1 MSFDEEARQSAEALA
16 AHLGREI
23 QDRLQEFVSHL
34 ATAASDERQ
43 SLADQAQQAV
53 AASERT
59 LDAAVARAR
68 EEVTAEL
75 TARFEAEQAER
86 DAAQAER
93 DAAQAERDA
102 AQADRDAAQ
111 AEREAAQA
119 ERHAAIERQALERQT
134 IERETM
140 LAAMERLVTGF
151 RRLDEGESLSQLL
164 DVLAAESARE
174 TPRSAVFVVRGR
186 NLQGWSFSGFE
197 AAPHEPRS
205 VTFGLDVIPDFERV
219 VDQGSRSEVHH
230 TAFNG
235 DDSGPLNFISLRSED
250 VGVAVPVI
258 VGGQV
263 AALVYADDGADLD
276 RPVPASWPEAIELLA
291 RHAARCLE
299 AQTAIRAARLSNGG
313 AQSAQSV
320 RSVVGSAATA
330 VVASTADST
339 YAEEHARRYARLLI
353 ADVRLKNEAAVRLG
367 RESHDLWR
375 RLQPEITAAREAFN
389 ERVSPSLLQRDRIF
403 EEELVRTLADGDD
416 SLFGFPPPGSSPE
429 GSESERLAV

>member
-34 ATAASDERQ
+34 ATAAADERQ
-43 SLADQAQQAV
+43 TLADQAQQAV

-59 LDAAVARAR
+59 LDAAVVRAR
-68 EEVTAEL
+68 EEAVAEL
-75 TARFEAEQAER
+75 IARHEAELAAR
-86 DAAQAER
+86 DASLAER

-102 AQADRDAAQ
+102 AQADR
-111 AEREAAQA
+111 EAAQA
-119 ERHAAIERQALERQT
+119 ERHAALERQALERQT
-134 IERETM
+134 NERESM
-140 LAAMERLVTGF
+140 IAAMERLVTGF
-151 RRLDEGESLSQLL
+151 RRLDEGQSLSQLL
-164 DVLAAESARE
+164 DVLAAETARE

-186 NLQGWSFSGFE
+186 NLQGWSFAGFE
-197 AAPHEPRS
+197 AAPTDARGI
-205 VTFGLDVIPDFERV
+205 TFALDVIPDFERV
-219 VDQGSRSEVHH
+219 IDQGGRAEVHH
-230 TAFNG
+230 TALSG
-235 DDSGPLNFISLRSED
+235 DDSSPLNFISLRHD
-250 VGVAVPVI
+250 DLAVAVPVT

-263 AALVYADDGADLD
+263 AALVYADDGAELD
-276 RPVPASWPEAIELLA
+276 QPAPASWPEAIELLA

-320 RSVVGSAATA
+320 RSAVGTATSA
-330 VVASTADST
+330 VVASTVDSP

-353 ADVRLKNEAAVRLG
+353 SDVRLKNETSVRLG
-367 RESHDLWR
+367 REAHDLWR
-375 RLQPEITAAREAFN
+375 RLQPEIAAARESFN
-389 ERVSPSLLQRDRIF
+389 ERVSPNVLQRDRIF

-416 SLFGFPPPGSSPE
+416 SLFGFPPPGSSSE

>member
-43 SLADQAQQAV
+43 TLADQAQQAV

-59 LDAAVARAR
+59 LDAAVSRAR
-68 EEVTAEL
+68 EEAVAEL
-75 TARFEAEQAER
+75 VARHEAELAARDTAQAER

-93 DAAQAERDA
+93 DAAQAERDS
-102 AQADRDAAQ
+102 AQ

-119 ERHAAIERQALERQT
+119 ERHATLERQAHERQT
-134 IERETM
+134 LERETM
-140 LAAMERLVTGF
+140 MAAMERLVTAF
-151 RRLDEGESLSQLL
+151 RRLDEGQSLSQLL

-174 TPRSAVFVVRGR
+174 APRCAVFVVRGR
-186 NLQGWSFSGFE
+186 NLQGWSFSGFD
-197 AAPHEPRS
+197 AAPRDARG
-205 VTFGLDVIPDFERV
+205 VTFALDVIPDFERV
-219 VDQGSRSEVHH
+219 IDQGARAEVHH
-230 TAFNG
+230 TAFSG
-235 DDSGPLNFISLRSED
+235 DDSGPLNFVTLRHDD

-263 AALVYADDGADLD
+263 AALVYADDGADDQL
-276 RPVPASWPEAIELLA
+276 VMASWPEAIELLA

-313 AQSAQSV
+313 APSAQSV
-320 RSVVGSAATA
+320 RSAVGNAASAVA
-330 VVASTADST
+330 ASTVDSP

-353 ADVRLKNEAAVRLG
+353 SDVRLKNETAVRLG
-367 RESHDLWR
+367 RESRDLWR
-375 RLQPEITAAREAFN
+375 RLQPEIATARESFN
-389 ERVSPSLLQRDRIF
+389 ERVSPSVLQRDRIF

-416 SLFGFPPPGSSPE
+416 SLFGFPPPGSSAE
-429 GSESERLAV
+429 GTESERLAV

>member
-34 ATAASDERQ
+34 ATAAADERQ

-53 AASERT
+53 AAGERT

-68 EEVTAEL
+68 DEVTAEL
-75 TARFEAEQAER
+75 TARFDAELA
-86 DAAQAER
+86 D
-93 DAAQAERDA
+93 RDA
-102 AQADRDAAQ
+102 AQADRDAAL
-111 AEREAAQA
+111 AERESAQA
-119 ERHAAIERQALERQT
+119 ERHAAVERQALERQSL
-134 IERETM
+134 ERETM
-140 LAAMERLVTGF
+140 LAAMERLVTAF
-151 RRLDEGESLSQLL
+151 RRLDEGQSLSQLL

-174 TPRSAVFVVRGR
+174 TPRCAVFVVRGR

-197 AAPHEPRS
+197 AAPSDPR
-205 VTFGLDVIPDFERV
+205 GDFERV
-219 VDQGSRSEVHH
+219 VDQGARMEVHH
-230 TAFNG
+230 TAFSG
-235 DDSGPLNFISLRSED
+235 DDTGPLNFISLRSED

-263 AALVYADDGADLD
+263 AAIVYADDGADLD

-313 AQSAQSV
+313 GSQSAQSV
-320 RSVVGSAATA
+320 RSAVGTAATA
-330 VVASTADST
+330 VVASTIDSP

-367 RESHDLWR
+367 RESRDLWT
-375 RLQPEITAAREAFN
+375 RLRPEIAAAREAFN
-389 ERVSPSLLQRDRIF
+389 ERVSPSVLQRDRFF

-416 SLFGFPPPGSSPE
+416 SLFGFPPPGSSSE

>member
-43 SLADQAQQAV
+43 TLADQAQQAV

-59 LDAAVARAR
+59 LDAAVTRAR
-68 EEVTAEL
+68 EEAVAEL
-75 TARFEAEQAER
+75 IARHEAELAAR
-86 DAAQAER
+86 DAAQA
-93 DAAQAERDA
+93 DRDA

-119 ERHAAIERQALERQT
+119 ERHAALESQAHERQT

-140 LAAMERLVTGF
+140 LAAMERLVTAF
-151 RRLDEGESLSQLL
+151 RRLDEGQSLSQLL
-164 DVLAAESARE
+164 DVLAAESAQE
-174 TPRSAVFVVRGR
+174 TPRCAVFVVRGR
-186 NLQGWSFSGFE
+186 NLQGWSFSGFD
-197 AAPHEPRS
+197 AAPRDARS
-205 VTFGLDVIPDFERV
+205 VTFALDVIPDFERV
-219 VDQGSRSEVHH
+219 IDQGARAEVHH
-230 TAFNG
+230 TAFSG
-235 DDSGPLNFISLRSED
+235 DDSGPLNFITLRHED

-276 RPVPASWPEAIELLA
+276 RPAPASWPEAIELLA

-313 AQSAQSV
+313 QSSTQSV
-320 RSVVGSAATA
+320 RSAVGTAASA
-330 VVASTADST
+330 VVASTVDSP

-353 ADVRLKNEAAVRLG
+353 ADVRLKNETAVRLG
-367 RESHDLWR
+367 REARDLWR
-375 RLQPEITAAREAFN
+375 RLQPEIATARESFN
-389 ERVSPSLLQRDRIF
+389 ERVSPSVLQRDRIF

-416 SLFGFPPPGSSPE
+416 SLFGFPPPGSSSE
-429 GSESERLAV
+429 GSESERMAV

>member
-43 SLADQAQQAV
+43 TLADQAQQAV

-59 LDAAVARAR
+59 LDAAVTRAR
-68 EEVTAEL
+68 EDAVADL
-75 TARFEAEQAER
+75 TARHEAELAAR

-93 DAAQAERDA
+93 DAT
-102 AQADRDAAQ
+102 QADRETAQ
-111 AEREAAQA
+111 AEREAAHA
-119 ERHAAIERQALERQT
+119 ERHAAFERQAHERQT
-134 IERETM
+134 LERETM
-140 LAAMERLVTGF
+140 LAAMERLVTAF
-151 RRLDEGESLSQLL
+151 RRLDEGQSLSQLL

-197 AAPHEPRS
+197 AAPRDARA
-205 VTFGLDVIPDFERV
+205 VTFALDVIPDFERV
-219 VDQGSRSEVHH
+219 IDQGARAEVHH
-230 TAFNG
+230 TAFSG
-235 DDSGPLNFISLRSED
+235 DDSGPLNFISLSQED

-263 AALVYADDGADLD
+263 AALVYADDGAELD
-276 RPVPASWPEAIELLA
+276 RAVPASWPEAIELLA

-313 AQSAQSV
+313 GQSAQSV
-320 RSVVGSAATA
+320 RSAVGSATSA
-330 VVASTADST
+330 VVASTVDSP

-353 ADVRLKNEAAVRLG
+353 SDVRLKNETAVRLG
-367 RESHDLWR
+367 REARDLWR
-375 RLQPEITAAREAFN
+375 RLQPEIATARESFN
-389 ERVSPSLLQRDRIF
+389 ERVSPSVLQRDRIF

-416 SLFGFPPPGSSPE
+416 SLFGFPPPGSSSE

>member
-34 ATAASDERQ
+34 ATAAADERQ
-43 SLADQAQQAV
+43 SLADQATQAV

-59 LDAAVARAR
+59 LDAAVTRAR
-68 EEVTAEL
+68 EDAIAEL
-75 TARFEAEQAER
+75 TARFESE
-86 DAAQAER
+86 
-93 DAAQAERDA
+93 QAERDA

-111 AEREAAQA
+111 AERESLQA
-119 ERHAAIERQALERQT
+119 ERHAAAERQALERQT
-134 IERETM
+134 LERETM
-140 LAAMERLVTGF
+140 LAAMERLVTAF
-151 RRLDEGESLSQLL
+151 RRLDEGQSLSQLL
-164 DVLAAESARE
+164 DVLAAESGRE

-197 AAPHEPRS
+197 GAPADPRS
-205 VTFGLDVIPDFERV
+205 VTFALDVIPDFERV
-219 VDQGSRSEVHH
+219 VDQGSRAEVHH
-230 TAFNG
+230 TAFSG
-235 DDSGPLNFISLRSED
+235 DDSGPLNFITLHHED
-250 VGVAVPVI
+250 VGVAVPVT

-263 AALVYADDGADLD
+263 AAIVYGDDGADLD
-276 RPVPASWPEAIELLA
+276 RPAPASWPEALELLA

-313 AQSAQSV
+313 APSAQSV
-320 RSVVGSAATA
+320 RSAVGSAASA
-330 VVASTADST
+330 VVASTVDSP

-353 ADVRLKNEAAVRLG
+353 SDIRLKNEAAIRLG
-367 RESHDLWR
+367 RESRDLWT
-375 RLQPEITAAREAFN
+375 RLRPEIATARESFN
-389 ERVSPSLLQRDRIF
+389 ERVSPSVLQRDRIF

-416 SLFGFPPPGSSPE
+416 SLFGFPPPGSSE

>member
-43 SLADQAQQAV
+43 TLADQAQQAV

-59 LDAAVARAR
+59 LDAAVTRAR
-68 EEVTAEL
+68 EDAVAEL
-75 TARFEAEQAER
+75 TARHEAELAARDAALAER

-93 DAAQAERDA
+93 DAAQAER
-102 AQADRDAAQ
+102 
-111 AEREAAQA
+111 ESAQA
-119 ERHAAIERQALERQT
+119 ERHATLERQAHERQT

-140 LAAMERLVTGF
+140 LAAMERLVTAF
-151 RRLDEGESLSQLL
+151 RRLDEGQSLSQLL
-164 DVLAAESARE
+164 DVLATEAARE
-174 TPRSAVFVVRGR
+174 TPRCAVFVVRGR
-186 NLQGWSFSGFE
+186 NLQGWSFSGFD
-197 AAPHEPRS
+197 AAPRDARG
-205 VTFGLDVIPDFERV
+205 VTFALDVIPDFERV
-219 VDQGSRSEVHH
+219 IDQGARAEVHH
-230 TAFNG
+230 TAFSG
-235 DDSGPLNFISLRSED
+235 DDSGPLNFITLRHED

-263 AALVYADDGADLD
+263 AALVYADDGADVD
-276 RPVPASWPEAIELLA
+276 RAVPSSWPEAIELLA

-313 AQSAQSV
+313 QSAQSV
-320 RSVVGSAATA
+320 RSAVGTATSA
-330 VVASTADST
+330 VVASTVDSP
-339 YAEEHARRYARLLI
+339 YAEEHARRYARLLVS
-353 ADVRLKNEAAVRLG
+353 DVRLKNETAVRLG
-367 RESHDLWR
+367 REARDLWR
-375 RLQPEITAAREAFN
+375 RLQPEIAAARESFN
-389 ERVSPSLLQRDRIF
+389 ERVSPSVLQRDRIF

-416 SLFGFPPPGSSPE
+416 SLFGFPPPGSSSE

>member
-34 ATAASDERQ
+34 ATAAADERQ
-43 SLADQAQQAV
+43 TLADQAQQAV

-59 LDAAVARAR
+59 LDAAITRAR
-68 EEVTAEL
+68 EEAVAEL
-75 TARFEAEQAER
+75 AARHEAELAAR

-102 AQADRDAAQ
+102 AQAERDTAQ

-119 ERHAAIERQALERQT
+119 ERHAALERQAHERQT
-134 IERETM
+134 LERETM
-140 LAAMERLVTGF
+140 LATMERLVTAF
-151 RRLDEGESLSQLL
+151 RRLDEGQSLSQLL
-164 DVLAAESARE
+164 DVLATESARE
-174 TPRSAVFVVRGR
+174 TPRCAVFVVRGR
-186 NLQGWSFSGFE
+186 NLQGWSFSGFD
-197 AAPHEPRS
+197 AAPRDARGI
-205 VTFGLDVIPDFERV
+205 TFALDVIPDFERV
-219 VDQGSRSEVHH
+219 IDQGARAEVHH
-230 TAFNG
+230 TAFSG
-235 DDSGPLNFISLRSED
+235 DDSGPLNFITLRHDD

-276 RPVPASWPEAIELLA
+276 RPAPSSWPEAIELLA

-313 AQSAQSV
+313 QSAQSV
-320 RSVVGSAATA
+320 RSAVGTATSA
-330 VVASTADST
+330 VVASTVDSP

-353 ADVRLKNEAAVRLG
+353 SDVRLKNETAVRLG
-367 RESHDLWR
+367 REARDLWR
-375 RLQPEITAAREAFN
+375 RLQPEIATARESFN
-389 ERVSPSLLQRDRIF
+389 ERVSPSVLQRDRIF

-416 SLFGFPPPGSSPE
+416 SLFGFPPPGSSSE
-429 GSESERLAV
+429 GSESERMAV

>member
-34 ATAASDERQ
+34 ATAAADERQ
-43 SLADQAQQAV
+43 TLADQAQQAV
-53 AASERT
+53 AAGERT
-59 LDAAVARAR
+59 LDAAIARAR
-68 EEVTAEL
+68 EEAVAEL
-75 TARFEAEQAER
+75 TARHEAELAARDTALAER
-86 DAAQAER
+86 DAAQSDR
-93 DAAQAERDA
+93 DAAQAE
-102 AQADRDAAQ
+102 RDAAQ

-119 ERHAAIERQALERQT
+119 ERHAALERQAHERQT

-151 RRLDEGESLSQLL
+151 RRLDEGQSLSQLL
-164 DVLAAESARE
+164 DVLAAETAQE

-186 NLQGWSFSGFE
+186 NLQGWSFSGFDG
-197 AAPHEPRS
+197 APRDARA
-205 VTFGLDVIPDFERV
+205 VTFALDVIPDFERV
-219 VDQGSRSEVHH
+219 IDQGARAEVHH
-230 TAFNG
+230 TAFSG
-235 DDSGPLNFISLRSED
+235 DDSGPLNFITLGHDD

-263 AALVYADDGADLD
+263 AALVYADDGAELD
-276 RPVPASWPEAIELLA
+276 RAVPSCWPEAIEMLA

-299 AQTAIRAARLSNGG
+299 AQTAIRAARLSNGQ
-313 AQSAQSV
+313 QSAQSV
-320 RSVVGSAATA
+320 RSAVGTATSA
-330 VVASTADST
+330 VVASTVDSP

-353 ADVRLKNEAAVRLG
+353 ADVRLKNETAVRLG
-367 RESHDLWR
+367 RESRDLWR
-375 RLQPEITAAREAFN
+375 RLQPEIAAARESFY
-389 ERVSPSLLQRDRIF
+389 ERVSPTLLQRDRIF

-416 SLFGFPPPGSSPE
+416 ALFGFPPPGSSSE

>member
-34 ATAASDERQ
+34 ATAAADERQ
-43 SLADQAQQAV
+43 TLADQAQQAV

-59 LDAAVARAR
+59 LDAAIARAR
-68 EEVTAEL
+68 EDAVAEL
-75 TARFEAEQAER
+75 TARFE
-86 DAAQAER
+86 AAQAER
-93 DAAQAERDA
+93 DAAQAERDT
-102 AQADRDAAQ
+102 AQAERDAAQ
-111 AEREAAQA
+111 ADREAAQA
-119 ERHAAIERQALERQT
+119 ERHAALERQAHERQT

-140 LAAMERLVTGF
+140 LAAMERLVTAF
-151 RRLDEGESLSQLL
+151 RRLDEGQSLSQLL

-186 NLQGWSFSGFE
+186 NLQGWSFSGFD
-197 AAPHEPRS
+197 AAPRDARG
-205 VTFGLDVIPDFERV
+205 VTFALDVIPDFERV
-219 VDQGSRSEVHH
+219 IDQGARAEVHH
-230 TAFNG
+230 TAFLG
-235 DDSGPLNFISLRSED
+235 DDSGPLNFITLRNED

-276 RPVPASWPEAIELLA
+276 RPAPASWPEAIELLA

-313 AQSAQSV
+313 QSAQSV
-320 RSVVGSAATA
+320 RTAVGSAASA
-330 VVASTADST
+330 VVASTVDSP

-353 ADVRLKNEAAVRLG
+353 SDVRLKNETAVRLG
-367 RESHDLWR
+367 REARDLWR
-375 RLQPEITAAREAFN
+375 RLQPEIATARESFN
-389 ERVSPSLLQRDRIF
+389 ERVSPSVLQRDRIF

-416 SLFGFPPPGSSPE
+416 SLFGFPPPGSSTE

>member
-34 ATAASDERQ
+34 ATAAADERQ
-43 SLADQAQQAV
+43 TLADQAQQAV

-59 LDAAVARAR
+59 LDAAVTRAR
-68 EEVTAEL
+68 EDAVAEL
-75 TARFEAEQAER
+75 AARHEAEL
-86 DAAQAER
+86 AAR

-102 AQADRDAAQ
+102 AQADRDSAQ

-119 ERHAAIERQALERQT
+119 ERHATLERQAHERTTLEREN
-134 IERETM
+134 IM
-140 LAAMERLVTGF
+140 AAMERLVTAF
-151 RRLDEGESLSQLL
+151 RRLDEGQSLSQLL
-164 DVLAAESARE
+164 DVLATESARE
-174 TPRSAVFVVRGR
+174 APRCAVFVVRGR

-197 AAPHEPRS
+197 AAPRDARG
-205 VTFGLDVIPDFERV
+205 VTFALDVIPDFERV
-219 VDQGSRSEVHH
+219 IDQGARAEVHH
-230 TAFNG
+230 TAFSG
-235 DDSGPLNFISLRSED
+235 DDSGPLNFVTLRHDD

-263 AALVYADDGADLD
+263 AALVYADDGAELD
-276 RPVPASWPEAIELLA
+276 QTVLASWPEAIELLA

-320 RSVVGSAATA
+320 RSAVGTAASAVA
-330 VVASTADST
+330 ASTVDSP

-353 ADVRLKNEAAVRLG
+353 SDVRLKNETAVRLG
-367 RESHDLWR
+367 RESRDLWR
-375 RLQPEITAAREAFN
+375 RLQPEIATARESFN

-416 SLFGFPPPGSSPE
+416 SLFGFPPPGSSSE